1 MPQSYLIFDFG
12 ADEPAGQQ
20 ARHRIEAW
28 RQAFRL
34 GEKMQWKFERSS
46 TTEHDGPEQI
56 RLLVRLDFSEHERLS
71 HQRWLERLQT
81 EAPFRNAKL
90 EVVRPGDAALESTAA
105 RFDALP

>member
-12 ADEPAGQQ
+12 ADEQAAQQ

-34 GEKMQWKFERSS
+34 GEKMRWKFERSS
-46 TTEHDGPEQI
+46 AAQDGPQQI

-71 HQRWLERLQT
+71 HQRWLERLPT
-81 EAPFRNAKL
+81 EAPFRTAKL
-90 EVVRPGDAALESTAA
+90 EIVRTGDTAWESAAA

>member
-1 MPQSYLIFDFG
+1 MPQSYLIFDFD
-12 ADEPAGQQ
+12 ADEQAAQQ

-34 GEKMQWKFERSS
+34 GEKMRWKFERYS
-46 TTEHDGPEQI
+46 TTQDGPQQL

-81 EAPFRNAKL
+81 ETPFRAAKF
-90 EVVRPGDAALESTAA
+90 EIVRTGDTAWDSTDA